1 MKITVGIVDDHQ
13 LFLKSL
19 GLMLSSFNDYTVII
33 EAANGKD
40 LQQKMQAAKKLP
52 QIMLID
58 VNMPVMDGIETASWL
73 HLNYPDIKL
82 VALSVNNSENT
93 IISMIRAGCCAYLL
107 KDIHPDELEKALNEI
122 NSKGFYN
129 ADTSNINYRRLILY
143 EDKRKS
149 LNVTDKEKQFLQLA
163 CSEMSYKEIAEIM
176 GQSERSLDVI
186 KEKLYEKLNVHSRLG
201 LVLEA
206 LKWDMIKL

>member
-1 MKITVGIVDDHQ
+1 MKITIGIVDDHQ
-13 LFLKSL
+13 LFTKSL
-19 GLMLSSFNDYTVII
+19 GLMLSTFNDYSVII
-33 EAANGKD
+33 EAVNGKD
-40 LQQKMQAAKKLP
+40 LQQKMQAAKILP

-58 VNMPVMDGIETASWL
+58 VNMPVMDGVETASWL
-73 HLNYPDIKL
+73 HANYPDIKL

-93 IISMIRAGCCAYLL
+93 IINMIRAGCCAYLL

-122 NSKGFYN
+122 NSKGSYN

-143 EDKRKS
+143 EDKKKS

-163 CSEMSYKEIAEIM
+163 CSEMNYKEIAEIM
-176 GQSERSLDVI
+176 GQSERSLDVT
-186 KEKLYEKLNVHSRLG
+186 KEKLYEKLNVHSRVG

-206 LKWDMIKL
+206 LKWDLIKL